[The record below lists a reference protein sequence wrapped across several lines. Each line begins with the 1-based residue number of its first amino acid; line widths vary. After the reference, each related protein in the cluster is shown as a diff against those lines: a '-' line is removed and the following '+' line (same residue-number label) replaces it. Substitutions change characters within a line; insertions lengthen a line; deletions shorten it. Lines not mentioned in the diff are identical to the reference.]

1 LSLRRRSNN
10 LRPRSNNLTGV
21 VRMRHYSCDRCK
33 RVLDPQ
39 EDLRYVVRLEVQAV
53 MEPIN
58 DSELTDDRDHLL
70 EIEEILERAD
80 DEVCEDIGPDV
91 YQKKSF
97 DLCCDCYRKYIQ
109 NPLGRE
115 TKVSLNFSQ
124 N

>member
-1 LSLRRRSNN
+1 
-10 LRPRSNNLTGV
+10 
-21 VRMRHYSCDRCK
+21 MRHYSCDRCK

-39 EDLRYVVRLEVQAV
+39 DDLRYVVRLEVQAV

-58 DSELTDDRDHLL
+58 DNELADDRDHLC

-80 DEVCEDIGPDV
+80 DEMNEAIGEDV

-97 DLCCDCYRKYIQ
+97 DLCCDCYRTYIQ

-115 TKVSLNFSQ
+115 PKVSLNFSQ

>member
-1 LSLRRRSNN
+1 
-10 LRPRSNNLTGV
+10 
-21 VRMRHYSCDRCK
+21 MRHYSCDRCK

-58 DSELTDDRDHLL
+58 DCELTDDRDHLL

-80 DEVCEDIGPDV
+80 DEECDAIAPEV

-97 DLCCDCYRKYIQ
+97 DLCCDCHRKFMQ

-115 TKVSLNFSQ
+115 SKVSLDFSQ

>member
-1 LSLRRRSNN
+1 
-10 LRPRSNNLTGV
+10 
-21 VRMRHYSCDRCK
+21 
-33 RVLDPQ
+33 VLDPQ

-58 DSELTDDRDHLL
+58 DCELTDDRDHLL

-80 DEVCEDIGPDV
+80 DEECDDIAPEV
-91 YQKKSF
+91 YQKKTY
-97 DLCCDCYRKYIQ
+97 DLCCDCHRKFMQ

-115 TKVSLNFSQ
+115 AKVSLNFSQ

>member
-1 LSLRRRSNN
+1 
-10 LRPRSNNLTGV
+10 
-21 VRMRHYSCDRCK
+21 M
-33 RVLDPQ
+33 LDPQ

-58 DSELTDDRDHLL
+58 DNELTDDRDHLL

-80 DEVCEDIGPDV
+80 DEECDAIAPEV
-91 YQKKSF
+91 YQKKSY
-97 DLCCDCYRKYIQ
+97 DLCCDCHRKFMA

-115 TKVSLNFSQ
+115 SKVSLDFSQ